1 MSTVVHN
8 GKKEIVVIGGNDAGL
23 AAAGRAHRL
32 ARHASVIVLEKSDHV
47 AFASCG
53 LPYFLG
59 GQLSEKAV
67 SGPGAE
73 SLQAK
78 RGFEV
83 RTGQQVLAIDG
94 QKHLLQVR
102 DVKRDRVYEHSFT
115 KLIIA
120 TGATALIPQELKDLK
135 NVFSLRH
142 ISDALAIQAF
152 LQQHAVRHIVI
163 VGAGYLGL
171 ELADALASRGF
182 GVSLVEREACPTH
195 LPETFL
201 PRLQQSLRENRV
213 SWHGAVK
220 APAWQYDGSR
230 VQSFRA
236 GVDSPWQPVDMVL
249 VAAGVRP
256 ASELARQAGLRIGV
270 HDTIQVNSY
279 QQTSR
284 PDIYAVGDCCSTKNL
299 VSNLP
304 AWMPLAGI
312 AARQGRVAGEN
323 AIGGSVQFPG
333 ALASQVVYCFGLEI
347 GRTGL
352 TVAQAQSCGYI
363 ARETIVQQHSHSEYI
378 RENSPIDMQVV
389 WDGKSKRLL
398 GGTVVGGKGAGHY
411 LNMLAIAVQSGLTVR
426 DLANLDLGYTPPINH
441 MMNPLHIVAAVAAKS
456 K

>member
-1 MSTVVHN
+1 MHN
-8 GKKEIVVIGGNDAGL
+8 GKKDILVIGGNDAGL
-23 AAAGRAHRL
+23 ASAGRARRL
-32 ARHASVIVLEKSDHV
+32 DRHASVIVLEQGDHV
-47 AFASCG
+47 AFATCG

-59 GQLSEKAV
+59 GQLSEKEV

-83 RTGQQVLAIDG
+83 RTGQQVLALDAH
-94 QKHLLQVR
+94 KHLLQVR
-102 DVKRDRVYEHSFT
+102 DVKSDRVYEQSFT

-120 TGATALIPQELKDLK
+120 TGATALIPQELKDVK

-142 ISDALAIQAF
+142 ISDAFAIQAF
-152 LQQHAVRHIVI
+152 LQQQVVRHIVI

-171 ELADALASRGF
+171 ELADVLARRGF
-182 GVSLVEREACPTH
+182 SVSLVERDTCPAY
-195 LPETFL
+195 LPATFF
-201 PRLQQSLRENRV
+201 PRLQQSLLENRV
-213 SWHGAVK
+213 TWHGEVK
-220 APAWQYDGSR
+220 APAWRYDGNR
-230 VQSFRA
+230 VQSFRPQ
-236 GVDSPWQPVDMVL
+236 VDSSWQPVDMVL
-249 VAAGVRP
+249 VAAGIQP
-256 ASELARQAGLRIGV
+256 ASELARQAGLRIGI
-270 HDTIQVNSY
+270 HNSIQVNSY
-279 QQTSR
+279 QQSSR

-299 VSNLP
+299 VSQLP
-304 AWMPLAGI
+304 SWMPLAGI

-333 ALASQVVYCFGLEI
+333 ALASQLVYCFGLEI

-352 TVAQAQSCGYI
+352 TVAQAESCGKI

-378 RENSPIDMQVV
+378 LENRPIDMQVV

-411 LNMLAIAVQSGLTVR
+411 LNMLAMAIQSGLTVR

-441 MMNPLHIVAAVAAKS
+441 MMNPLHIAAAVAAKS